1 LLKQIRHVKGKR
13 IIFLMPLNGQRTHTN
28 GQTVKYLLLKIKY
41 RILKKLSFNRRRG
54 RMLKGVV

>member
-1 LLKQIRHVKGKR
+1 
-13 IIFLMPLNGQRTHTN
+13 MPLNGQRTHTN